1 MLKKAGSSFGHKHS
15 LFVKNKISKSTLGRL
30 VSKETRLKRSEA
42 LSGRKLSESTKEKIR
57 SYKHSEEAKVKI
69 GLGNPRTRSV
79 QITDLH
85 TKEITFFSTM
95 TLAASHLNTTTAT
108 IGKYIKSQKP
118 YKGKYLISSFSKK
131 Q

>member
-1 MLKKAGSSFGHKHS
+1 LDISIVY
-15 LFVKNKISKSTLGRL
+15 LLKISKSTLGRL
-30 VSKETRLKRSEA
+30 VLKETRLKISEA

-57 SYKHSEEAKVKI
+57 SYIHSEEAKVKI

-95 TLAASHLNTTTAT
+95 TLASHLNTTTAT

-131 Q
+131 P